1 MYILTAP
8 LDSPLSRCTVYIL
21 KVGTVYH
28 QSEKRVN
35 ANSIVITGVSPGLG
49 WGIVDVLV
57 RKGLPPQR
65 IGEVVH
71 VLLPSYQT
79 YDAPPS

>member
-1 MYILTAP
+1 MYIFK
-8 LDSPLSRCTVYIL
+8 VY
-21 KVGTVYH
+21 TVYH

-35 ANSIVITGVSPGLG
+35 AKSIVITGVSPGLG

-65 IGEVVH
+65 IGEIVQ

-79 YDAPPS
+79 YGAPPS

>member
-1 MYILTAP
+1 MYILTGL
-8 LDSPLSRCTVYIL
+8 LDSSLLRCTVYIF
-21 KVGTVYH
+21 KMDTVYH
-28 QSEKRVN
+28 QREKRVN
-35 ANSIVITGVSPGLG
+35 AKSIVITGTSTGLG